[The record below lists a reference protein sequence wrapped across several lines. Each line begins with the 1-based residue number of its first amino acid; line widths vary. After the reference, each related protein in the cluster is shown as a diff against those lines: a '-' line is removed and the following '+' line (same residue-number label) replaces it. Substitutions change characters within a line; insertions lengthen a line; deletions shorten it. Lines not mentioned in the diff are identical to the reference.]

1 ACAWSSPLQ
10 GALWSVLAEFLGGE
24 EGALPAVLDLAGDAA
39 LMQRVVAS
47 VADEPDVGCMGFVR
61 LLCRGL
67 QKLAGSAP
75 EVAAAL
81 SKIDRWSDVVA
92 RDLEDMEK
100 VCKEH
105 LGGAPPDAVDRPTS
119 GHDYL
124 EALRSWAEEDGNNAA
139 LSPEDVRDIVE
150 EDVEVQEAL
159 EMFQIQRGQKLGDAR
174 RQRAATPR
182 QLTSCP

>member
-1 ACAWSSPLQ
+1 MGASVLRRQAAWPRPPPAGGAAALQVALLLALLAKTSHAAFFEAARGARLLQRCLAALLACAWSSPLQ

-75 EVAAAL
+75 E
-81 SKIDRWSDVVA
+81 
-92 RDLEDMEK
+92 
-100 VCKEH
+100 
-105 LGGAPPDAVDRPTS
+105 
-119 GHDYL
+119 
-124 EALRSWAEEDGNNAA
+124 
-139 LSPEDVRDIVE
+139 
-150 EDVEVQEAL
+150 
-159 EMFQIQRGQKLGDAR
+159 
-174 RQRAATPR
+174 
-182 QLTSCP
+182 